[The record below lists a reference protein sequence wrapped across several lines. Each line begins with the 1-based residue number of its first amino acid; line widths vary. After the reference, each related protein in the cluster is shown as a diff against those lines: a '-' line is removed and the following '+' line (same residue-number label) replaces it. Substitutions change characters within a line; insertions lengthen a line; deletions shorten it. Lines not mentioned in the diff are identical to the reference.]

1 MLNRDMEKTQ
11 IKVEMKIIMSEM
23 RISWMGLIP
32 QYRLILWRK
41 ISELEDTA
49 IGTPKMNRTK
59 DPEKKL
65 KLSTNKLKN
74 NLRQLNVCAV
84 RLPEKRGE
92 TGRHGRHQKC

>member
-1 MLNRDMEKTQ
+1 
-11 IKVEMKIIMSEM
+11 
-23 RISWMGLIP
+23 
-32 QYRLILWRK
+32 
-41 ISELEDTA
+41 
-49 IGTPKMNRTK
+49 MNRTK